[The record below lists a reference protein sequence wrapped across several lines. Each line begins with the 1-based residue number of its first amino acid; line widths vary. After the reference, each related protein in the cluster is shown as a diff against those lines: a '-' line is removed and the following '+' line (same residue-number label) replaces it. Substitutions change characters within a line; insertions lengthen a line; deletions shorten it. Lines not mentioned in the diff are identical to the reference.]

1 MARARLGRHSAS
13 AHVSRWV
20 KRMKV
25 RVSTLPDT
33 GRRSAIITVIRP
45 GAPVLNAAPVTQET
59 LSNSNTAY
67 REHDSSD
74 TNIGI
79 IKC

>member
-45 GAPVLNAAPVTQET
+45 GAPVLNAAPVIGW
-59 LSNSNTAY
+59 NT
-67 REHDSSD
+67 SD
-74 TNIGI
+74 AFEEQHSI
-79 IKC
+79 